1 MQLVAEKTEEGFT
14 VNPEGIAF
22 PLRGRWIL
30 PKAKDG

>member
-1 MQLVAEKTEEGFT
+1 VENGKLKTQNGTAF
-14 VNPEGIAF
+14 PEGIAF